1 MYIRLVLVMMNM
13 VVRRTGGVKKGGAQ
27 MNGMIKAAKGTGKVL
42 LAILVGV
49 LMPIMI
55 WVALG
60 VALNKKLREKAARE
74 TEVRPLGEAL
84 TKAGQTI
91 KR

>member
-1 MYIRLVLVMMNM
+1 
-13 VVRRTGGVKKGGAQ
+13 
-27 MNGMIKAAKGTGKVL
+27 MNGMMKAAKGTGKVL
-42 LAILVGV
+42 LAILAGV